1 MLPLQTLESLLPVF
15 ALFFLFEIPDTYV
28 VTEDDLEFQIT

>member
-1 MLPLQTLESLLPVF
+1 MLPLQTLESLICLAP
-15 ALFFLFEIPDTYV
+15 FFLFEIPDTYV